1 MSGVGTNGGVRA
13 TPPSSLA
20 ALSASR
26 GTDAAAAGEPPRPVD
41 ASQRHLL
48 WWRDGRGSDR
58 RIRSAVGPGI
68 GEGEMSTVHLIIHSG
83 ALFKQHLKRWLVTSI
98 DTDQWMLVLLAMS
111 CGYIEPQGSN
121 AVQVTVKRIV
131 SGGPRYILVN
141 RVYGAIVTQRDGSES
156 AWPPDGQ

>member
-1 MSGVGTNGGVRA
+1 
-13 TPPSSLA
+13 
-20 ALSASR
+20 
-26 GTDAAAAGEPPRPVD
+26 
-41 ASQRHLL
+41 
-48 WWRDGRGSDR
+48 
-58 RIRSAVGPGI
+58 
-68 GEGEMSTVHLIIHSG
+68 MSTVHFIIHSG
-83 ALFKQHLKRWLVTSI
+83 ALFDRHLKRWLVTSI

-156 AWPPDGQ
+156 AWPPDGQYDWLTHRAKVALFVLTYLMGGCDFLPRVSRIPFVKM